1 LWVNEEVHL
10 EDVNMGKN
18 SNENENLRLLVEYY
32 RSEFRTPENLYYYSP
47 EDLKIAERRF
57 LKFKLIGYEGPLVNE
72 A

>member
-1 LWVNEEVHL
+1 
-10 EDVNMGKN
+10 MGKN

-72 A
+72 P

>member
-72 A
+72 P